1 MAPAPELRRRLALA
15 VLLLAALALPPVL
28 AALGQGYYVGFAARV
43 LIMAMAAL
51 SLDLVMGLGGMVSFG
66 HAAFLGIGAYVV
78 GIGSWHVF
86 EGVPLPFG
94 LAGSENA
101 LVVWPLAMLAAG
113 LAALGIGAVSLRT
126 TGIHFIMITLAFAQM
141 LFYLAGGLKT
151 YGGDDGITLYSRSSL
166 GGLNLSDPFT
176 FYYLCLGLLAAVLA
190 AFLRLAD
197 SRFGMVLKG
206 VRDNERRMRAL
217 GFPTYRYKLAA
228 FTLSGAVCG
237 LAGALLANASEFAGP
252 AYMGWQ
258 RSGELLVMVVL
269 GGMGSLVGAV
279 LGAAALLIL
288 EEALAGLTQH
298 WQLLLGALLLLLALS
313 ARRGLWGWLGGGGRH
328 G

>member
-1 MAPAPELRRRLALA
+1 MADKAKFRRRLALA
-15 VLLLAALALPPVL
+15 LLTLLALAVPPVL
-28 AALGQGYYVGFAARV
+28 AALGQDFYVGFAARV
-43 LIMAMAAL
+43 LIMALAAL

-86 EGVPLPFG
+86 DGSPLPFG

-126 TGIHFIMITLAFAQM
+126 SGVHFIMITLAFAQM
-141 LFYLAGGLKT
+141 LYYLAGGLKT
-151 YGGDDGITLYSRSSL
+151 YGGDDGITLYTRSAVPGLDL
-166 GGLNLSDPFT
+166 GDPVT
-176 FYYLCLGLLAAVLA
+176 FYYLCLGLLALVLA
-190 AFLRLAD
+190 LLLRLSE

-228 FTLSGAVCG
+228 FVLSGMICG

-252 AYMGWQ
+252 AFMGWQ

-269 GGMGSLVGAV
+269 GGMGSLVGPV
-279 LGAAALLIL
+279 LGAVALLAL
-288 EEALAGLTQH
+288 EEGLSSLTQH
-298 WQLLLGALLLLLALS
+298 WQVILGPLLLLLALS
-313 ARRGLWGWLGGGGRH
+313 ARRGLWGWLGGRGH

>member
-1 MAPAPELRRRLALA
+1 MARVPNSRRLVLA
-15 VLLLAALALPPVL
+15 GLLLAALMLPPAL
-28 AALGQGYYVGFAARV
+28 SALGQGYYVGFACRV
-43 LIMAMAAL
+43 LVMAMAAL
-51 SLDLVMGLGGMVSFG
+51 GLDLIMGLAGMVSFG

-86 EGVPLPFG
+86 DGSALAFG
-94 LAGSENA
+94 LPGSENA
-101 LVVWPLAMLAAG
+101 LVVWPLAMLIAG
-113 LAALGIGAVSLRT
+113 LAALVIGAISLRT

-151 YGGDDGITLYSRSSL
+151 YGGDDGITLYSRSTL
-166 GGLNLSDPFT
+166 PGLRLSDPAT
-176 FYYLCLGLLAAVLA
+176 FYYLCLGLLVVVLVLL
-190 AFLRLAD
+190 LRLSD

-228 FTLSGAVCG
+228 FVLSGMVCG

-269 GGMGSLVGAV
+269 GGMGSLVGPV
-279 LGAAALLIL
+279 LGAAALMVL
-288 EEALAGLTQH
+288 EEGLSGVTQH
-298 WQLLLGALLLLLALS
+298 WQVILGPLLLVLALS
-313 ARRGLWGWLGGGGRH
+313 ARRGLWGWLSGGGRN

>member
-1 MAPAPELRRRLALA
+1 MAHAPDFRRRIVLA
-15 VLLLAALALPPVL
+15 VLFLLAVALPPVL
-28 AALGQGYYVGFAARV
+28 TALGQGFYVGFAARV

-51 SLDLVMGLGGMVSFG
+51 SLDLVMGLAGMVSFG

-86 EGVPLPFG
+86 DGSPLPFG
-94 LAGSENA
+94 LPGSENA

-113 LAALGIGAVSLRT
+113 LAALVIGAISLRT
-126 TGIHFIMITLAFAQM
+126 SGVHFIMITLAFAQM

-151 YGGDDGITLYSRSSL
+151 YGGDDGITLYSRSTLAGLRL
-166 GGLNLSDPFT
+166 GDPAT
-176 FYYLCLGLLAAVLA
+176 FYYLCLGLLVVVLA
-190 AFLRLAD
+190 LLLRLRE
-197 SRFGMVLKG
+197 SRFGMVLRG

-228 FTLSGAVCG
+228 FVLSGMVCG

-269 GGMGSLVGAV
+269 GGMGTLVGPV
-279 LGAAALLIL
+279 LGAAALMVL
-288 EEALAGLTQH
+288 EEVLAGITQH
-298 WQLLLGALLLLLALS
+298 WQVILGPLLLVLALS
-313 ARRGLWGWLGGGGRH
+313 ARRGLWGLLKGGRH
-328 G
+328 D

>member
-1 MAPAPELRRRLALA
+1 MARIPDHPRRLVLA
-15 VLLLAALALPPVL
+15 GLLLAAMVLPPVL
-28 AALGQGYYVGFAARV
+28 SALGQGYYVGFASRV
-43 LIMAMAAL
+43 LIMGMAAL
-51 SLDLVMGLGGMVSFG
+51 GLDLIMGLAGMVSFG

-86 EGVPLPFG
+86 DGSPLAFG
-94 LAGSENA
+94 LPGSENA

-113 LAALGIGAVSLRT
+113 LAALVIGAVSLRT
-126 TGIHFIMITLAFAQM
+126 SGIHFIMITLAFAQM

-151 YGGDDGITLYSRSSL
+151 YGGDDGITLYSRSVL
-166 GGLNLSDPFT
+166 PGLRLSDPTT
-176 FYYLCLGLLAAVLA
+176 FYYLCLGLLVAVLA
-190 AFLRLAD
+190 LLLRLSD

-228 FTLSGAVCG
+228 FVLSGMVCG

-269 GGMGSLVGAV
+269 GGMGSLVGPV
-279 LGAAALLIL
+279 LGAAALMVL
-288 EEALAGLTQH
+288 EEGLAGVTQH
-298 WQLLLGALLLLLALS
+298 WQVILGPLLLVLALS
-313 ARRGLWGWLGGGGRH
+313 ARRGLWGWLGGRGRH
-328 G
+328 D